1 MVLNVIVDD
10 QSVPVQIPDHILQ
23 EAEPFF
29 AKMDLDMDG
38 GWQMSRDWV
47 DNPDTTQR
55 CQIVADKLLT
65 ALENDNPKLAAMMA
79 GYIASRM
86 PGVTSIDVDAS
97 GEIQETRF
105 AGPGLN

>member
-1 MVLNVIVDD
+1 MI
-10 QSVPVQIPDHILQ
+10 S
-23 EAEPFF
+23 F
-29 AKMDLDMDG
+29 
-38 GWQMSRDWV
+38 
-47 DNPDTTQR
+47 
-55 CQIVADKLLT
+55 
-65 ALENDNPKLAAMMA
+65 NPKLAAMMA